1 MNKNIFEPIQIER
14 VTLQEQDYKLDSTH
28 YLTIISI
35 QEGRGSSLYEE
46 QEVPFKKGKLFVVPQ
61 HSIYQFKGKCTLL
74 IIRCPKTF
82 INQLRNEADR
92 IETCDNL
99 TKLSYIH
106 QNYHTK
112 AGCVFRDANDET
124 FAERLLQV
132 IQYEYNTHNKD
143 YLIIRQSVSILLN
156 LISRNLIKSE
166 VSQFNE
172 NKEARDIMKV
182 IAYIQENITS
192 RDNLC
197 LDAIAGYFKFSKSYF
212 GEYFKKQVGVS
223 LQDYILDYRLKLV
236 ETRLQYSS
244 KRIKEIAYELNF
256 NDESHL
262 TKLFK
267 KRKGIT
273 PSQYRKETTQSVK

>member
-1 MNKNIFEPIQIER
+1 MNKNIFETIQIER
-14 VTLQEQDYKLDSTH
+14 ITLQEEDYKLDSTY
-28 YLTIISI
+28 YLTIISV
-35 QEGRGSSLYEE
+35 QEGKGSSLYEE

-61 HSIYQFKGKCTLL
+61 HSIYQFNGKCTLL
-74 IIRCPKTF
+74 IIHCPKTF
-82 INQLRNEADR
+82 INQLRSEADR

-112 AGCVFRDANDET
+112 AGCVFRDTNDET
-124 FAERLLQV
+124 FAERLLQG
-132 IQYEYNTHNKD
+132 IQYEYHHNNRD
-143 YLIIRQSVSILLN
+143 YLVVRQSVSILLN

-166 VSQFNE
+166 VNQLSE

-182 IAYIQENITS
+182 IAYIQENITL
-192 RDNLC
+192 RDNLS
-197 LDAIAGYFKFSKSYF
+197 LEAIAGYFKFSKSYF

-267 KRKGIT
+267 KYRGRT
-273 PSQYRKETTQSVK
+273 PSQYRKETTLNIK